1 MSTVAFRPHVKVHH
15 RQSRPTPILPVNYH
29 WFLFVRLPEDITLL
43 PLAAQLV
50 VVEAATLRRRSYP
63 SLGPFGLPV
72 AFEFRQTE
80 SYSIYLNQAANFASD
95 NEETA

>member
-1 MSTVAFRPHVKVHH
+1 M
-15 RQSRPTPILPVNYH
+15 
-29 WFLFVRLPEDITLL
+29 LPEDITFL

-50 VVEAATLRRRSYP
+50 VVKAATLRRRSYP
-63 SLGPFGLPV
+63 ALGPFGPPV

-80 SYSIYLNQAANFASD
+80 SYSIYLSQGANFAPD